1 MNSFHSVIGESDAD
15 VARRLCDKHA
25 RIDDEQG
32 RLKLADM
39 LGGGVDLRELPL
51 DRPLPESLLTAIDS
65 AHRRRGRVA
74 IFVGYARQ
82 RLTLREL
89 IIRAQETGHWSVAGT
104 PEQLADA
111 IETCY
116 RAGLVDVLSLHGLG
130 QPDQEDLL
138 LNGLLPEPR
147 RRDLIDTD
155 YVGGDFRA
163 NLELPALQRE
173 TAQA

>member
-1 MNSFHSVIGESDAD
+1 M
-15 VARRLCDKHA
+15 
-25 RIDDEQG
+25 
-32 RLKLADM
+32 
-39 LGGGVDLRELPL
+39 
-51 DRPLPESLLTAIDS
+51 
-65 AHRRRGRVA
+65 
-74 IFVGYARQ
+74 
-82 RLTLREL
+82 
-89 IIRAQETGHWSVAGT
+89 
-104 PEQLADA
+104 
-111 IETCY
+111 
-116 RAGLVDVLSLHGLG
+116 LSLHGLG